1 MRGVKIHENLLTPL
15 FGVPCMVN
23 NLVVQVHYGGL

>member
-1 MRGVKIHENLLTPL
+1 
-15 FGVPCMVN
+15 VPCMVN

>member
-1 MRGVKIHENLLTPL
+1 MDISG
-15 FGVPCMVN
+15 FFCVPCMVN